1 MASIGSSYNVPPTD
15 AVSSADIVIGISG
28 TGGAGALEAAIGAA
42 RSGIAEYLDPDRTRI
57 VVAESDPGSAA
68 HQYAE
73 SDTPTRVP
81 LTAVAYDVDS
91 RDLLRLPYHGLPGR
105 AHALRALLEAAR
117 AAGARACVVLDAS
130 LHHDVTP
137 EHVRWLVRP
146 IIDDQMDFVTPY
158 HPRHTADGAITK
170 SILYPMFRAVFG
182 CAIRQPAAREFGC
195 SSAALEHLLAQR
207 VWEEVG
213 RDEAIDIWMTT
224 EAVCGGLR
232 VSEAQLAPAEH
243 VSDAVDA
250 STALSQ
256 IAGSLFVEVERRA
269 ARWQRMRNPMPACQV
284 GPITQPHGPEPVID
298 VRQLIESFQLGYA
311 DLQEVWAEILPP
323 VTLLELK
330 ALAHAPADRFRLDD
344 RMWARIVYDFAVGH
358 RLQMIRREHLL
369 GSLTPLY
376 FGWLSSFV
384 IRTQDACAASVDERL
399 DEVYQGFEA
408 EKPYLISR
416 WRWPERF
423 RS

>member
-1 MASIGSSYNVPPTD
+1 VPQTE
-15 AVSSADIVIGISG
+15 AASSADVVIGISG
-28 TGGAGALEAAIGAA
+28 TGDAVALDTALDAV
-42 RSGIAEYLDPDRTRI
+42 RSGIAEYLDTTRTRI
-57 VVAESDPGSAA
+57 VVAESDPAMGA

-73 SDTPTRVP
+73 ADAHTRVP

-117 AAGARACVVLDAS
+117 DTGARACAVLDAS
-130 LHHDVTP
+130 LHHRVTP

-146 IIDDQMDFVTPY
+146 ILDDQMDFVAPY
-158 HPRHTADGAITK
+158 YPRHTADGAITK
-170 SILYPMFRAVFG
+170 SILSPMFRTVFG
-182 CAIRQPAAREFGC
+182 CPIRQPAAREFGC
-195 SSAALEHLLAQR
+195 SNGALQHLLSQR
-207 VWEEVG
+207 VWGEVG

-232 VSEAQLAPAEH
+232 VCEAQLPAAQH
-243 VSDAVDA
+243 VADAVDA

-256 IAGSLFVEVERRA
+256 VAGSLFVEVERRA
-269 ARWQRMRNPMPACQV
+269 AFWQRLRNPVPTCEV
-284 GPITQPHGPEPVID
+284 GPSAHAEGPEPATD
-298 VRQLIESFQLGYA
+298 VRQLIESFQRGFA
-311 DLQEVWAEILPP
+311 DLHEVWSEILPP
-323 VTLLELK
+323 VTVLELK
-330 ALAHAPADRFRLDD
+330 ALAKAPIDRFRLDD
-344 RMWARIVYDFAVGH
+344 RSWARIVYDFAVGH
-358 RLQMIRREHLL
+358 HLQVIRRDHLL

-384 IRTQDACAASVDERL
+384 LHTQDACDGIVDRRL
-399 DEVYQGFEA
+399 EAVYRGFEA